1 MATEG
6 ATGLST
12 EALEDVIDW
21 REQSHNAQA
30 ARAELAALTGRV
42 DVLTTALRLARDTFQ
57 ALRDGLRDEFWPGR
71 AVSGEDG
78 LAMFRLLDQAQRGVA
93 AALADAG
100 PGAAGARDEAGRA
113 AALARL
119 VEAGRALP
127 FVWAYLRA
135 DDPGALD
142 LSRAERAFCA
152 ALTPLLDAP
161 RAGGA
166 GDAGDQP
173 R

>member
-1 MATEG
+1 MMATEG

-30 ARAELAALTGRV
+30 ARAELA
-42 DVLTTALRLARDTFQ
+42 VLQ
-57 ALRDGLRDEFWPGR
+57 A
-71 AVSGEDG
+71 A
-78 LAMFRLLDQAQRGVA
+78 AQRAGALA
-93 AALADAG
+93 AALSGLLGGINVYDRPDPGQSMCRGLHTLRAVDEAIALVVADAG
-100 PGAAGARDEAGRA
+100 PAGARDEAGRT

-135 DDPGALD
+135 DDPDSLD